1 MDVCP
6 PAVLPS
12 VRLDLTTAVADG
24 FLRHTCPPHRP
35 PDRQRRAVAP
45 DRRMLAGGNAGSCQ
59 GGGGGVGR
67 GAATPTL
74 LFFPF
79 APRGLG
85 ASGGQAQAWA
95 LQPRIPPD
103 VGSSGG
109 PREAALSPSP

>member
-1 MDVCP
+1 MGFCGT
-6 PAVLPS
+6 PAHPTALLT
-12 VRLDLTTAVADG
+12 VRGGLWPLTGGCWQAG
-24 FLRHTCPPHRP
+24 
-35 PDRQRRAVAP
+35 
-45 DRRMLAGGNAGSCQ
+45 MLGPARVGVGVSAGG
-59 GGGGGVGR
+59 
-67 GAATPTL
+67 AAAPTL

-95 LQPRIPPD
+95 LQPQIPPD

>member
-45 DRRMLAGGNAGSCQ
+45 DRRMLGPARVGVGVSAGG
-59 GGGGGVGR
+59 
-67 GAATPTL
+67 AAAPTL

-103 VGSSGG
+103 VGSSRG
-109 PREAALSPSP
+109 AA